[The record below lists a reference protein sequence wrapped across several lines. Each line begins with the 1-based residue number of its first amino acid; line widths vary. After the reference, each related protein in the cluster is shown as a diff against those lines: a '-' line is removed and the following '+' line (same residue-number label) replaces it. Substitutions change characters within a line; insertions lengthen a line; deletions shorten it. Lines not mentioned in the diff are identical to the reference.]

1 MTPHELLQHS
11 DSGALW
17 SVPASAEAGFDL
29 PAAYQCALA
38 LRQLRVARGEQP
50 RGYKIGFTN
59 RNIWQRYGVYAPI
72 WGTVYDS
79 TLTFC
84 DGNGM
89 VSLAHTCQPR
99 IEPELVFGIKAT
111 PAADASLEQLFAALD
126 WLAPG
131 FEVVQ
136 SHLPDWKFKAAD
148 TVADGGLHARLLIG
162 RRLLI
167 STLADSAGELNDL
180 LASAQVSLLKAGQLV
195 DQGCGANV
203 LNGPLH
209 ALQHFLLILRACPG
223 APDLLPGDV
232 ITTGTWT
239 DAWPVQGGERWSA
252 AFSGPLSPL
261 EVEFQQA

>member
-17 SVPASAEAGFDL
+17 SAPASAEAGFYL

-59 RNIWQRYGVYAPI
+59 RNIWPRYGVYAPI

-84 DGNGM
+84 DGKGV

-99 IEPELVFGIKAT
+99 IEPELVFGMKAT
-111 PAADASLEQLFAALD
+111 PAADASLEQLFAA
-126 WLAPG
+126 
-131 FEVVQ
+131 
-136 SHLPDWKFKAAD
+136 
-148 TVADGGLHARLLIG
+148 
-162 RRLLI
+162 
-167 STLADSAGELNDL
+167 
-180 LASAQVSLLKAGQLV
+180 QVSLLKAGQVV

-203 LNGPLH
+203 LDGPLH
-209 ALQHFLLILRACPG
+209 ALQHFLLALRTCPG
-223 APDLLPGDV
+223 APDLRPGDV

-239 DAWPVQGGERWSA
+239 DAWPVQGGQRWSA

-261 EVEFQQA
+261 EVEFHPA